1 MARLEAL
8 TRVPRIL
15 RLTLKRILPRGLLAR
30 SLLIIVVPLVLL
42 QVVSGVIFYD
52 RHWSN
57 VSRHRATALSG
68 DISMVLELIDENPV
82 SSNRPQLFELARRTL
97 DLVLDYEEGTILPN
111 TQFEPA
117 GNLEVTLSRSLRE
130 AVQRPFMIDTSS
142 QSDRVLIDIQLPS
155 GVLKVSANE
164 ERLISSTTKI
174 FIFWMIGTS
183 LILFAVAT
191 LFMRN
196 QVSPIRRLATAAEN
210 FGKGRDT
217 PNFKPSGA
225 TEVRQAASAFMA
237 MRNRLERQI
246 QQRTDMLSGVSHDLR
261 TPLTRMK
268 LQLAMLNRNTEI
280 DELNSDVAA
289 MEGMIEGYLNFAR
302 GEGTQE
308 RQLIDAGK
316 LLEEV
321 AHDAR
326 RNGANITAH
335 VAEPVALPL
344 AQAAIRRCLTN
355 LADNAARH
363 AETVEMHLRRNGSV
377 LEITVDDD
385 GSGIPED
392 KRDDVFRPFFRLDES
407 RNQETG
413 GTGLGL
419 SIAQDIVHGHG
430 GEISL
435 GESPAGGLQVLIRI
449 PI

>member
-15 RLTLKRILPRGLLAR
+15 RLAVKQMLPRGLLAR
-30 SLLIIVVPLVLL
+30 SLLIIVAPLVLL

-57 VSRHRATALSG
+57 VSRHRATALAG
-68 DISMVLELIDENPV
+68 DISMVLELISENRV
-82 SSNRPQLFELARRTL
+82 SNNRPQLFELARRTL
-97 DLVLDYEEGTILPN
+97 DLVFEYEEGTILPN

-117 GNLEVTLSRSLRE
+117 GNLEVTLSRSLQEIVR
-130 AVQRPFMIDTSS
+130 RPFVIDTGSRR
-142 QSDRVLIDIQLPS
+142 DRVLIDIQLPS

-302 GEGTQE
+302 GEGTEE

-321 AHDAR
+321 AHNAR

-335 VAEPVALPL
+335 VAEPVELPL

-363 AETVEMHLRRNGSV
+363 AETIEMHLRRNGSV
-377 LEITVDDD
+377 LEIAVDDD
-385 GSGIPED
+385 GPGIPED
-392 KRDDVFRPFFRLDES
+392 MRDDVFRPFFRLDES
-407 RNQETG
+407 RNLETG

>member
-1 MARLEAL
+1 MARLGVM
-8 TRVPRIL
+8 TRAPRIL
-15 RLTLKRILPRGLLAR
+15 RLTVKRLLPRGLLAR
-30 SLLIIVVPLVLL
+30 SLLIIVTPLVLL

-57 VSRHRATALSG
+57 VSRHRATALAG
-68 DISMVLELIDENPV
+68 DISMVQALINEDRNTGGQAE
-82 SSNRPQLFELARRTL
+82 LFELARRTL
-97 DLVLDYEEGTILPN
+97 DLIIVYERDTILPN
-111 TQFEPA
+111 THFKPH
-117 GNLEVTLSRSLRE
+117 GNLEITLSRALQE
-130 AVQRPFMIDTSS
+130 IVQRPFVIDTRSETE
-142 QSDRVLIDIQLPS
+142 RVLIDVQLPS
-155 GVLKVSANE
+155 GILKVSANE

-183 LILFAVAT
+183 LILFGVAT

-237 MRNRLERQI
+237 MRNRLESQI
-246 QQRTDMLSGVSHDLR
+246 QQRTDMLAGVSHDLR

-268 LQLAMLNRNTEI
+268 LQLAMLSSNTEI
-280 DELNSDVAA
+280 NELNSDVAA

-302 GEGTQE
+302 GEGTEE
-308 RQLIDAGK
+308 RQTVNAGE
-316 LLEEV
+316 LLEGV
-321 AHDAR
+321 AHDAG
-326 RNGANITAH
+326 RNGTDIRLNMG
-335 VAEPVALPL
+335 EPVELPL
-344 AQAAIRRCLTN
+344 ARAAIRRCLTN
-355 LADNAARH
+355 LTDNAARH
-363 AETVEMHLRRNGSV
+363 ANMIELSMHRNGSV
-377 LEITVDDD
+377 LEIIVDDD
-385 GSGIPED
+385 GPGIPED
-392 KRDDVFRPFFRLDES
+392 MREDVFRPFFRLDES
-407 RNQETG
+407 RNMETG

-435 GESPAGGLQVLIRI
+435 SDAPAGGLRVLIRI

>member
-1 MARLEAL
+1 MARLN
-8 TRVPRIL
+8 TFTGGPRIL
-15 RLTLKRILPRGLLAR
+15 RLAVKRFLPRGLLAR
-30 SLLIIVVPLVLL
+30 SLLIIVMPLVLL
-42 QVVSGVIFYD
+42 QVVSGVVFYD

-57 VSRHRATALSG
+57 VSRNRATALAG
-68 DISMVLELIDENPV
+68 EISMVVELLDERKPTA
-82 SSNRPQLFELARRTL
+82 SQSELFELARRTL
-97 DLVLDYEEGTILPN
+97 DLILDYEVGTILPN
-111 TQFEPA
+111 TQFEPS
-117 GNLEVTLSRSLRE
+117 GNLEVTLSRAMNE
-130 AVQRPFMIDTSS
+130 IVHRPFVIDTESER
-142 QSDRVLIDIQLPS
+142 DRVLIDIQLPS

-174 FIFWMIGTS
+174 FILWMIGTS

-246 QQRTDMLSGVSHDLR
+246 QQRTDMLAGVSHDLR

-302 GEGTQE
+302 GEGTEE
-308 RQLIDAGK
+308 RQTVDAGA
-316 LLEEV
+316 LLKEV

-326 RNGANITAH
+326 RHGVNIS
-335 VAEPVALPL
+335 VQILDPVALPL
-344 AQAAIRRCLTN
+344 ARAAIRRCLTN
-355 LADNAARH
+355 LTDNAARH
-363 AETVEMHLRRNGSV
+363 AENVEMTQRRNGSV
-377 LEITVDDD
+377 LEVTVDDD
-385 GSGIPED
+385 GPGIPED
-392 KRDDVFRPFFRLDES
+392 MREEVFRPFFRLDES
-407 RNQETG
+407 RNVETG

-435 GESPAGGLQVLIRI
+435 GESPAGGLRVLIRI

>member
-1 MARLEAL
+1 MARLIEVSRFTRAL
-8 TRVPRIL
+8 RVS
-15 RLTLKRILPRGLLAR
+15 LKRILPRGLLAR

-42 QVVSGVIFYD
+42 QIVSGVIFYD
-52 RHWSN
+52 RHWAN
-57 VSRHRATALSG
+57 VSRHRATALAG
-68 DISMVLELIDENPV
+68 DIALVLELLERAETRESRATV
-82 SSNRPQLFELARRTL
+82 FELAHRTL
-97 DLVLDYEEGTILPN
+97 DLIIAYKPEAILPN
-111 TQFEPA
+111 TPFVPS
-117 GNLEVTLSRSLRE
+117 GNLEVTLARSL
-130 AVQRPFMIDTSS
+130 AGIVQRPFYMDTKSTP
-142 QSDRVLIDIQLPS
+142 DRVLINVQLPA
-155 GVLKVSANE
+155 GVLEVSAHE

-174 FIFWMIGTS
+174 FILWMTGTS

-217 PNFKPSGA
+217 PNFRPSGA

-246 QQRTDMLSGVSHDLR
+246 QQRTEMLAGVSHDLR

-268 LQLAMLNRNTEI
+268 LQLAMLGRNPEI

-302 GEGTQE
+302 GEGTEE
-308 RQLIDAGK
+308 RTPVDAAQLV
-316 LLEEV
+316 EEV

-326 RNGANITAH
+326 RNGAD
-335 VAEPVALPL
+335 VALEIGGEVILPL
-344 AQAAIRRCLTN
+344 ARNAMRRCLTN
-355 LADNAARH
+355 LVENAARH
-363 AETVEMHLRRNGSV
+363 GKHVEIHMLRNGAV

-385 GSGIPED
+385 GPGIPAEM
-392 KRDDVFRPFFRLDES
+392 REDVFRPFFRLDES
-407 RNQETG
+407 RNMETG

-419 SIAQDIVHGHG
+419 SIAQDIVHNHG
-430 GEISL
+430 GEIRL
-435 GESPAGGLQVLIRI
+435 DDAPKGGLRVLVRI

>member
-335 VAEPVALPL
+335 VAEPIELPL

-385 GSGIPED
+385 GPGIPED
-392 KRDDVFRPFFRLDES
+392 KRDDVFRPFFRLDGS

-435 GESPAGGLQVLIRI
+435 GESPAGGLQVLIQI

>member
-1 MARLEAL
+1 MARLDAL
-8 TRVPRIL
+8 ARVPRIL
-15 RLTLKRILPRGLLAR
+15 RLTLKQFLPRGLLAR

-57 VSRHRATALSG
+57 VSRHRATALAG
-68 DISMVLELIDENPV
+68 DISMVLELINENPA
-82 SSNRPQLFELARRTL
+82 SNNQPELFELARRTL
-97 DLVLDYEEGTILPN
+97 DLIFEYEVGTILPN
-111 TQFEPA
+111 THFEPA

-130 AVQRPFMIDTSS
+130 IVQRPFLIDTRS
-142 QSDRVLIDIQLPS
+142 QRDRVLIDVQLPS

-174 FIFWMIGTS
+174 FILWMIGTS

-268 LQLAMLNRNTEI
+268 LQLAMMNRNTEI

-289 MEGMIEGYLNFAR
+289 MESMIEGYLNFAR
-302 GEGTQE
+302 GEGTEE
-308 RQLIDAGK
+308 RQLIDAGA

-326 RNGANITAH
+326 RNGTDITAH
-335 VAEPVALPL
+335 VEEPVELPL
-344 AQAAIRRCLTN
+344 ARAAIRRCLTN

-363 AETVEMHLRRNGSV
+363 AEKVEMRLSRNGSV

-385 GSGIPED
+385 GPGIPED
-392 KRDDVFRPFFRLDES
+392 MRDDVFRPFFRLDES
-407 RNQETG
+407 RNLETG

-435 GESPAGGLQVLIRI
+435 GESPAGGLRVLIRI

>member
-8 TRVPRIL
+8 IRVPRIL
-15 RLTLKRILPRGLLAR
+15 RLTLKQLLPRGLLAR

-57 VSRHRATALSG
+57 VSRHRATALAG
-68 DISMVLELIDENPV
+68 DISMVMALINEDPGSGNQSE
-82 SSNRPQLFELARRTL
+82 LFELARRTL
-97 DLVLDYEEGTILPN
+97 DLILEYKVGTILPN
-111 TQFEPA
+111 THFEPA
-117 GNLEVTLSRSLRE
+117 GNLEITLSRSLRE
-130 AVQRPFMIDTSS
+130 IVQRPFVIDTGS
-142 QSDRVLIDIQLPS
+142 QRDRVLIDVQLSS

-217 PNFKPSGA
+217 PNFRPSGA

-268 LQLAMLNRNTEI
+268 LQLAMLNTNTEI

-289 MEGMIEGYLNFAR
+289 MESMIEGYLNFAR
-302 GEGTQE
+302 GEGTEE
-308 RQLIDAGK
+308 RQLIDAGT

-326 RNGANITAH
+326 RNGADITLH
-335 VAEPVALPL
+335 IDEPVELPL
-344 AQAAIRRCLTN
+344 ARAALRRCLTN

-363 AETVEMHLRRNGSV
+363 AEKIEMGMRRNGSV
-377 LEITVDDD
+377 LEIMVDDD
-385 GSGIPED
+385 GPGIPED
-392 KRDDVFRPFFRLDES
+392 MRDEVFRPFFRLDES
-407 RNQETG
+407 RNMETG

-419 SIAQDIVHGHG
+419 SIAQDIVHAHG

-435 GESPAGGLQVLIRI
+435 GESPAGGLRVLIRI

>member
-1 MARLEAL
+1 MARLDAVM
-8 TRVPRIL
+8 RVPRFV
-15 RLTLKRILPRGLLAR
+15 RLALKRILPRGLLAR
-30 SLLIIVVPLVLL
+30 SLLIIVTPLVLL
-42 QVVSGVIFYD
+42 QVVSGIIFYD

-57 VSRHRATALSG
+57 VSRHRANALAG
-68 DISMVLELIDENPV
+68 DIAMILELIDEEKIGSDQRAVFN
-82 SSNRPQLFELARRTL
+82 LARRTL
-97 DLVLDYEEGTILPN
+97 DLILEYRPGEILPN
-111 TQFEPA
+111 VAFEPR
-117 GNLEVTLSRSLRE
+117 GNLEVTLLRSINE
-130 AVQRPFMIDTSS
+130 IVQRPIYMETGTEP
-142 QSDRVLIDIQLPS
+142 DRVLIDVQMRT

-174 FIFWMIGTS
+174 FILWMIGTS

-217 PNFKPSGA
+217 PNFRPAGA

-246 QQRTDMLSGVSHDLR
+246 QQRTEMLAGVSHDLR

-268 LQLAMLNRNTEI
+268 LQLAMLNSNTEI

-302 GEGTQE
+302 GEGTEE
-308 RQLIDAGK
+308 RQTVDAGV

-321 AHDAR
+321 VHDAQ
-326 RNGANITAH
+326 RNGNDVSLDIRDT
-335 VAEPVALPL
+335 VELPL
-344 AQAAIRRCLTN
+344 ARAAMRRCLTN
-355 LADNAARH
+355 LIENAARH
-363 AETVEMHLRRNGSV
+363 AGKIEMSARRNGSV
-377 LEITVDDD
+377 LEICVDDD
-385 GSGIPED
+385 GPGIPEEM
-392 KRDDVFRPFFRLDES
+392 REEVFRPFFRLDES
-407 RNQETG
+407 RNMETG

-430 GEISL
+430 GEIRL
-435 GESPAGGLQVLIRI
+435 ENSPAGGLRVLIRI

>member
-1 MARLEAL
+1 MARLEAF

-15 RLTLKRILPRGLLAR
+15 RLTVKQLLPRGLLAR
-30 SLLIIVVPLVLL
+30 SLLIIVMPLVLL

-57 VSRHRATALSG
+57 VSRHRATALAG
-68 DISMVLELIDENPV
+68 DISMVLELINENPA
-82 SSNRPQLFELARRTL
+82 SNKQPELFELARRTL
-97 DLVLDYEEGTILPN
+97 DLIFVYDDGKILPN
-111 TQFEPA
+111 AHFEPT
-117 GNLEVTLSRSLRE
+117 GNLEVTLSRALRE
-130 AVQRPFMIDTSS
+130 IVRRPFVIDTRN
-142 QSDRVLIDIQLPS
+142 QRDRVLIDIQLPS
-155 GVLKVSANE
+155 GVLTVSANE

-174 FIFWMIGTS
+174 FIFWMVGTS

-268 LQLAMLNRNTEI
+268 LQLAMLNTNAEI
-280 DELNSDVAA
+280 DELNSDVSA
-289 MEGMIEGYLNFAR
+289 MESMIEGYLNFAR
-302 GEGTQE
+302 GEGTEE
-308 RQLIDAGK
+308 RQLIDAGT

-321 AHDAR
+321 AHNAR
-326 RNGANITAH
+326 RNGADIDLH
-335 VAEPVALPL
+335 IDEPVELPL
-344 AQAAIRRCLTN
+344 APAAMRRCLTN
-355 LADNAARH
+355 LVDNAARH
-363 AETVEMHLRRNGSV
+363 AEKIEMGLHRNGSV

-385 GSGIPED
+385 GPGIPEAM
-392 KRDDVFRPFFRLDES
+392 RDEVFRPFFRLDES
-407 RNQETG
+407 RNVETG

-419 SIAQDIVHGHG
+419 SIAQDIVNAHG

-435 GESPAGGLQVLIRI
+435 GDSPAGGLRVLIRI

>member
-1 MARLEAL
+1 MARLDMLARL
-8 TRVPRIL
+8 PRL
-15 RLTLKRILPRGLLAR
+15 FRLTLKRILPRGLLAR

-57 VSRHRATALSG
+57 VSRHRATALAG
-68 DISMVLELIDENPV
+68 DISMVLGLINENPV
-82 SSNRPQLFELARRTL
+82 SNNRPQLFELARRTL
-97 DLVLDYEEGTILPN
+97 DLVLDYEEGTILPK
-111 TQFEPA
+111 THFKPS

-130 AVQRPFMIDTSS
+130 VVQRPFLIDTRS
-142 QSDRVLIDIQLPS
+142 QRDRVLISVQLPS

-174 FIFWMIGTS
+174 FIFWMVGTS

-225 TEVRQAASAFMA
+225 AEVRQAASAFMA

-246 QQRTDMLSGVSHDLR
+246 QQRTDMLAGVSHDLR

-268 LQLAMLNRNTEI
+268 LQLAMLNTNTEI
-280 DELNSDVAA
+280 DELNGDVAA

-302 GEGTQE
+302 GEGTEE
-308 RQLIDAGK
+308 RQLTDAGT

-321 AHDAR
+321 AHNAR

-335 VAEPVALPL
+335 VAEPVELPL

-363 AETVEMHLRRNGSV
+363 AETIEMHLRRNGSV

-385 GSGIPED
+385 GPGIPENM
-392 KRDDVFRPFFRLDES
+392 RDDVFRPFFRLDES
-407 RNQETG
+407 RNLETG

-435 GESPAGGLQVLIRI
+435 GESPAGGLRVLIRI

>member
-1 MARLEAL
+1 MARLDSLA
-8 TRVPRIL
+8 RGPRIL
-15 RLTLKRILPRGLLAR
+15 RLTMKRILPRGLLAR
-30 SLLIIVVPLVLL
+30 SLLIIVMPLVLL

-57 VSRHRATALSG
+57 VSRHRATALAG
-68 DISMVLELIDENPV
+68 DISMVQELISEDPGTGSQSE
-82 SSNRPQLFELARRTL
+82 LFELARRTL
-97 DLVLDYEEGTILPN
+97 DLIITYEQDTILPN
-111 TQFEPA
+111 THFEPS
-117 GNLEVTLSRSLRE
+117 GNLEVTLSRALRE
-130 AVQRPFMIDTSS
+130 MVQRPFLIDTES
-142 QSDRVLIDIQLPS
+142 QADRVLIDVQLPS

-174 FIFWMIGTS
+174 FIFWMVGTS

-246 QQRTDMLSGVSHDLR
+246 QQRTDMLAGVSHDLR

-268 LQLAMLNRNTEI
+268 LQLAMLNSNTEI

-289 MEGMIEGYLNFAR
+289 MESMIEGYLNFAR
-302 GEGTQE
+302 GEGTEQ
-308 RQLIDAGK
+308 RRMVNAGD
-316 LLEEV
+316 LLDEV
-321 AHDAR
+321 VRDVQ
-326 RNGANITAH
+326 RNGANIRLEI
-335 VAEPVALPL
+335 AEPVELPL
-344 AQAAIRRCLTN
+344 ARAAIRRCLTN
-355 LADNAARH
+355 LAENAARH
-363 AETVEMHLRRNGSV
+363 AETIQMRMGRNGSV

-385 GSGIPED
+385 GPGIPED
-392 KRDDVFRPFFRLDES
+392 MREEVFRPFFRLDES
-407 RNQETG
+407 RNMETG

-435 GESPAGGLQVLIRI
+435 GDSPAGGLRVMIRI